1 MYEPR
6 TAREIDMT
14 LRERP
19 VGRDARPPRIAIVG
33 GGIGGMA
40 LALSLHDAGFDQV
53 DVYESATAVKE
64 LGVGINVLPHAT
76 RELDELGLLDELG
89 AIGVPTAELTFY
101 SSRGQR
107 IWSEPRGVAA
117 GYRWPQLSI
126 HRGRLLGV
134 LHRAVVGRL
143 GAQRVHTG
151 HHLAGFERHD
161 RTVRMDFVDRLSG
174 EPRARVEADL
184 LVGCDGIHSTVRRM
198 LVPDEGPPKWNG
210 ITMWRGVTEAAPP
223 LSGRTMIMAGTFNRL
238 VVVYPISSRRE
249 TRSTASVNWVA
260 CLKNAPD
267 QPMPVQDWQH
277 TASPDAVL
285 EQFRSF
291 AFPFLDIPAL
301 ARGAETVF
309 QYPMV
314 DRDPLRTW
322 SFGRVTLL
330 GDAAHPMYPVG
341 SNGASQAVID
351 ARVLAREL
359 AMRSTIEMAI
369 AAYDVQR
376 RPQTAEVV
384 LANRRG
390 GPERC
395 LTLVEERA
403 PEGFADIADVVS
415 HEELEEIAGGY
426 KRTAGFDPE
435 SLNIRPSLSIARR
448 PGGAGPAARGST
460 SWT

>member
-1 MYEPR
+1 
-6 TAREIDMT
+6 
-14 LRERP
+14 
-19 VGRDARPPRIAIVG
+19 
-33 GGIGGMA
+33 MA
-40 LALSLHDAGFDQV
+40 LALSLHDAGFDEV
-53 DVYESATAVKE
+53 DVYESAPAVKE
-64 LGVGINVLPHAT
+64 LGVGINVLPHAV

-89 AIGVPTAELTFY
+89 AIAVPTAELTFY

-107 IWSEPRGVAA
+107 IWSEPRGLAA

-134 LHRAVVGRL
+134 LHRAVLARL
-143 GAQRVHTG
+143 GPARVHTG
-151 HHLAGFERHD
+151 HHLAGFECRD
-161 RTVRMDFVDRLSG
+161 RMVQLDFVDRASEG
-174 EPRARVEADL
+174 ARARVEADL
-184 LVGCDGIHSTVRRM
+184 LVGCDGIHSTVRRK
-198 LVPDEGPPKWNG
+198 LVPDEGPPRWNG

-223 LSGRTMIMAGTFNRL
+223 LSGCSMIVAGTFNRL
-238 VVVYPISSRRE
+238 VVVYPISSPRGARP
-249 TRSTASVNWVA
+249 TALINWVA

-285 EQFRSF
+285 EEFSSF
-291 AFPFLDIPAL
+291 AFPFLDVPAL
-301 ARGAETVF
+301 VRAAETVF

-322 SFGRVTLL
+322 NFGRVTLL

-341 SNGASQAVID
+341 SNGASQAVVD

-359 AMRSTIEMAI
+359 AIRPTIEMAL

-376 RPQTAEVV
+376 RPQTTEVV

-403 PEGFADIADVVS
+403 PEGFTDLTRVIS
-415 HEELEEIAGGY
+415 REELEEISGGY

-435 SLNIRPSLSIARR
+435 TLNSRPSLGIVRRFGWAGPPARR
-448 PGGAGPAARGST
+448 ST
-460 SWT
+460 PWT